1 MKNTIQF
8 ETPEN
13 VKVSYEVAGL
23 GSRFVAWVEDQLLLG
38 LGLFIFIL
46 ILMFFG
52 MGSNWVGEYMISPE
66 SEDEAVLYF
75 FGLATLVM
83 GFASFC
89 YYGLSEL
96 LMRGQTIGKKHNNIR
111 VVKVNGYALDAGSI
125 MLRNI
130 FRVLDHIPL
139 AWIVPLVSKKSQ
151 RLGDM
156 VAGTLCITDEPSK
169 LGSLREVL
177 LARPPA
183 ERQFRF
189 DISALNKVR
198 AQDFEAVERVLEG
211 LPAVPEEKQFE
222 LCRLLSLPLAQRMQI
237 AEPET
242 EQQRQFL
249 EDLMAAEY
257 RRQER
262 QLG

>member
-23 GSRFVAWVEDQLLLG
+23 GSRFVAWVEDQLLVGIALFLLILG
-38 LGLFIFIL
+38 L
-46 ILMFFG
+46 MFLG
-52 MGSNWVGEYMISPE
+52 MGSHWLDNFMIDPE
-66 SEDEAVLYF
+66 SDEESALYL

-83 GFASFC
+83 GFASFF
-89 YYGLSEL
+89 YYALCEL
-96 LMRGQTIGKKHNNIR
+96 LMRGQTVGKRHNNIR
-111 VVKVNGYALDAGSI
+111 VVKVNGYSLDPGSI

-130 FRVLDHIPL
+130 FRVLDHIPV
-139 AWIVPLVSKKSQ
+139 AWIVPLISRKSQ

-156 VAGTLCITDEPSK
+156 VAGTLCIVDEPSK

-198 AQDFEAVERVLEG
+198 AQDFDAVERVLEG
-211 LPAVPEEKQFE
+211 LPAVPEEKQRE
-222 LCRLLSLPLAQRMQI
+222 LCSLLSLPLAQRMQVQ
-237 AEPET
+237 EPEPHL
-242 EQQRQFL
+242 QRQFL